1 MLFGLTT
8 LGDYTLLV
16 EVLRVKYR
24 NITET
29 SKEHSASDYFGFL
42 PAVLEL
48 SQNKYEHAALN
59 NYFVCLMVFNATF
72 NNISVISWWS
82 LLLVEEP
89 EDPEKTTDL
98 LLQIDVG

>member
-1 MLFGLTT
+1 MLSGLTT
-8 LGDYTLLV
+8 LGDYTLLM

-29 SKEHSASDYFGFL
+29 SKEHSASPIILSVFL

-59 NYFVCLMVFNATF
+59 NYFVCLMVFNGC
-72 NNISVISWWS
+72 S
-82 LLLVEEP
+82 
-89 EDPEKTTDL
+89 
-98 LLQIDVG
+98 